1 LFVGVF
7 GFVRHNCILE
17 FSLGQAQDGGMSE
30 IAEFL
35 HHGAEQITPKIL
47 HGIHKKLPA
56 LKLQFAEI
64 NAPEFPHLVEQLEFL
79 ADVVEDFVEGA
90 DNDLPY
96 VAVAEAAYA
105 LVYAHNELGLIPNH
119 INHVGRA
126 DDSAVV
132 RAVLIENERVL
143 SEYAERHDLE
153 WSLVTVKP

>member
-1 LFVGVF
+1 MAVAGTAAITLVSQRSTQCNDVSWCEMSCSASDAVASGGDPDAEGDDRGTTLSV
-7 GFVRHNCILE
+7 
-17 FSLGQAQDGGMSE
+17 SLALPSPLL
-30 IAEFL
+30 APVSL
-35 HHGAEQITPKIL
+35 L
-47 HGIHKKLPA
+47 SPA
-56 LKLQFAEI
+56 LGSWA
-64 NAPEFPHLVEQLEFL
+64 ADLVPF
-79 ADVVEDFVEGA
+79 
-90 DNDLPY
+90 